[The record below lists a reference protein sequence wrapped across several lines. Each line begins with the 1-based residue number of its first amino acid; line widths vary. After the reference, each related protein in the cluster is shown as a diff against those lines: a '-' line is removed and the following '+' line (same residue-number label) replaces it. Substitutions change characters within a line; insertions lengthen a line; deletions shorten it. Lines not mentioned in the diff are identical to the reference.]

1 MSKILV
7 QPHELDGLASSF
19 DQQGQAVDS
28 VIRTLDSGLRI
39 DWEGNTASAFRSDWE
54 SEFKPALHALI
65 EALQTGGQ
73 SLRNSAGRMR
83 DADGQH

>member
-7 QPHELDGLASSF
+7 QPHELDGLAGSF
-19 DQQGQAVDS
+19 DQQGEAVNS

-39 DWEGNTASAFRSDWE
+39 DWEGVAASTFRSDWE
-54 SEFKPALHALI
+54 SEFKPALNALI

-73 SLRNSAGRMR
+73 SLRRTAGNMR
-83 DADGQH
+83 AADGQN